1 MTQKNIGIRYC
12 LLCDEQVSDGVQGQ
26 SSLRATLWH
35 HELKNVVIPVAES
48 AMPDEVEHM
57 ALKHGFT
64 PDYLRVVNGVRDEVK
79 EWVCISEADGWP
91 FGYRVSRWGEA

>member
-12 LLCDEQVSDGVQGQ
+12 LLCEEQVSDGVQGK

-35 HELKNVVIPVAES
+35 HGFTNVAVPVAES

-57 ALKHGFT
+57 AFKHGFT
-64 PDYLRVVNGVRDEVK
+64 PANLRVVDGVREEVQ
-79 EWVCISEADGWP
+79 EWVCASDSYGFA
-91 FGYRVSRWGEA
+91 FGTVVKR